1 MDRQITSFI
10 RALRASDVRV
20 STGEAL
26 DAARAVSVA
35 GYADRTR
42 LKDSLRCTLA
52 KSPDEAITFD
62 ELFDSFF
69 AKRNLS
75 SADKSDSDG
84 DASRDS
90 PSGQPDPVELMD
102 SGDEVA
108 IAAALERAA
117 EAVDADDIRF
127 STQIAYYA
135 QQMLKQMGGEKL
147 QERMMQAF
155 DERSEEGE
163 AEAERLIEMRR
174 ELTKRA
180 RERVQRSYDIFGK
193 GETEQF
199 RNEFAENKKLSAIE
213 LSDMAR
219 MKVLVARIAKRL
231 AVKHSRRRRKKNR
244 GQLDIRRT
252 MRANAGVDG
261 VPFNVVWRQ
270 KKRERPKIVV
280 ICDVSGSVARY
291 VHFLLLL
298 LWSMKDVVPDMHA
311 FAFSN
316 KLVEVDDILADNPFE
331 HAMDIIIRVAGMGST
346 DYGQAWSDLKKD
358 HEALVDRR
366 TTIIVLGDG
375 RSNYDDPRTDLF
387 RGFASRAKRT
397 IWLNPE
403 PLAAWGTG
411 DSEIPRY
418 RPYCSTMSHV
428 ATLKDLERAV
438 DDVLSAY
445 S

>member
-26 DAARAVSVA
+26 DAARAMSVA
-35 GYADRTR
+35 GYADRTL

-52 KSPDEAITFD
+52 KSTDEQVTFD
-62 ELFDSFF
+62 ELFEAFF
-69 AKRNLS
+69 ATRNI
-75 SADKSDSDG
+75 
-84 DASRDS
+84 
-90 PSGQPDPVELMD
+90 PSGDPSQSGSDAEAETPHTDIDPVELMD
-102 SGDEVA
+102 SGDEAA

-117 EAVDADDIRF
+117 NAVDADDIRF
-127 STQIAYYA
+127 STQVAYFA
-135 QQMLKQMGGEKL
+135 QQMVKQMGGDKL
-147 QERMMQAF
+147 QERLMQAF
-155 DERSEEGE
+155 QDRSEEGE

-174 ELTKRA
+174 DLTLRA

-199 RNEFAENKKLSAIE
+199 RNDFAENKRLSAIE

-219 MKVLVARIAKRL
+219 MKVLVGRIAKRL
-231 AVKHSRRRRKKNR
+231 AVKHSRRRRKKNH
-244 GQLDIRRT
+244 GQLDVRRT

-291 VHFLLLL
+291 VRFLLLL

-316 KLVEVDDILADNPFE
+316 KLVDVDSILEDNPFE
-331 HAMDIIIRVAGMGST
+331 HAMDIIMRVAGMGST
-346 DYGQAWSDLKKD
+346 SYGQAWSDLKTG
-358 HEALVDRR
+358 HEGLIDRR

-387 RGFASRAKRT
+387 RDFASRAKRT

-403 PLAAWGTG
+403 PIPAWGSG